1 MYVHEGVRAMT
12 RSTDQQRAEEEAQR
26 REELI
31 RKVREANRQS
41 VNRPTGPP
49 SPDLPSR
56 DED

>member
-1 MYVHEGVRAMT
+1 MP

-41 VNRPTGPP
+41 ASRPTGPP
-49 SPDLPSR
+49 SPDLPSG

>member
-1 MYVHEGVRAMT
+1 MHEGVRAVP

-41 VNRPTGPP
+41 ANRPTGPP